1 MEVVLQGIAYETN
14 TKCSFFPL
22 TIAQQWPTVVPIQLT
37 LHLLV
42 LQSTHLSFL
51 LFDWDRPI
59 AGWERWSW
67 GELVCRVDSGKIHYV
82 ELLTLLK

>member
-1 MEVVLQGIAYETN
+1 MLQGIAYVTN
-14 TKCSFFPL
+14 TKCTFFSL

-37 LHLLV
+37 LPLLV
-42 LQSTHLSFL
+42 LYSTHLSFL

-59 AGWERWSW
+59 AGWERWSR
-67 GELVCRVDSGKIHYV
+67 GELVRRVDSGKIHYV